1 MRNADA
7 LPDDVRMKAE
17 AALATVDPVLYSPA
31 AFERFKGKVVQYI
44 ADLYEESIKVS
55 RRHEAD
61 SVSASHVEK
70 ASEALGSA
78 NTPVMARHVGTI
90 GGLIAG
96 IGGSQL
102 ASMLAANAFPAAGVI
117 IAAVCS
123 AVGFA
128 GMAWH
133 FAKER

>member
-1 MRNADA
+1 
-7 LPDDVRMKAE
+7 MKAE
-17 AALATVDPVLYSPA
+17 AALATVDPVLFSAA

-55 RRHEAD
+55 RRYEAD

-70 ASEALGSA
+70 ASEALVAAS
-78 NTPVMARHVGTI
+78 TPVIARHVGTI
-90 GGLIAG
+90 GGLVAG

-102 ASMLAANAFPAAGVI
+102 ASMLASNAFPAVGVLI
-117 IAAVCS
+117 SAVCS
-123 AVGFA
+123 AIGFA
-128 GMAWH
+128 GIAWH